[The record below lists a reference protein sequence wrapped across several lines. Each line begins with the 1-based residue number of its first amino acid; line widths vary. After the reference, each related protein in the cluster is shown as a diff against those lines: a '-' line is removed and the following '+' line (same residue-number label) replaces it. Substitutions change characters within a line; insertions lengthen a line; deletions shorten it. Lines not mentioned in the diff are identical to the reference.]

1 MQFTIIL
8 LLLAPSWIQAAS
20 GSAQEQLLDRI
31 VAVVDKDVITLSDIR
46 TEKLMREVLGEAA
59 LKNDREV
66 LDELIDQHVIR
77 AELDRFPHAEPSE
90 AQLDEAV
97 SQIKDI
103 RGLPREAVRAAVRD
117 HLRVQHFFADK
128 FGEFIVISDNEIQRY
143 YDEVFLPAAQTRGLT
158 PIPDLTAVR
167 EYIRRIIGRER
178 SLAEVK
184 KWLEQ
189 ARRTM
194 KIEIFD

>member
-31 VAVVDKDVITLSDIR
+31 VAVVDRDVITLSDIR
-46 TEKLMREVLGEAA
+46 AEKMMREVLGETRP
-59 LKNDREV
+59 KNDREV
-66 LDELIDQHVIR
+66 LDELIDR

-90 AQLDEAV
+90 AELDEAM

-103 RGLPREAVRAAVRD
+103 RGVPSETVRAAVRD
-117 HLRVQHFFADK
+117 HLRVQHFLADK
-128 FGEFIVISDNEIQRY
+128 FSQVIVISDEEIQRY
-143 YDEVFLPAAQTRGLT
+143 YDEVFLPAVQTRGLT